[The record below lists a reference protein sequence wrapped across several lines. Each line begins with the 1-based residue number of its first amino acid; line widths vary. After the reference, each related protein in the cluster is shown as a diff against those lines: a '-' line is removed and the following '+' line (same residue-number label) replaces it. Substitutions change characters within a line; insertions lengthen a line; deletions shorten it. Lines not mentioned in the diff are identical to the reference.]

1 VSLRVI
7 KVKLSSQKVSS
18 MKGLFH
24 DQFYIP
30 IVFLTEEISL
40 STLLFSL
47 QCMFET
53 IIIVEVV
60 IDFRIIKEGLG
71 SV

>member
-1 VSLRVI
+1 
-7 KVKLSSQKVSS
+7 

-40 STLLFSL
+40 STLFFFL

-53 IIIVEVV
+53 IITVEVV
-60 IDFRIIKEGLG
+60 IDFRIIKEGLE

>member
-1 VSLRVI
+1 
-7 KVKLSSQKVSS
+7 

-24 DQFYIP
+24 DQFYISL
-30 IVFLTEEISL
+30 VFLIEEISL
-40 STLLFSL
+40 SILFSSL
-47 QCMFET
+47 QCLFET

-60 IDFRIIKEGLG
+60 IDFRIINEGLE

>member
-1 VSLRVI
+1 M
-7 KVKLSSQKVSS
+7 KVKLSSHKVSS
-18 MKGLFH
+18 MNGLFH

-40 STLLFSL
+40 STSFFSL

-53 IIIVEVV
+53 IVV